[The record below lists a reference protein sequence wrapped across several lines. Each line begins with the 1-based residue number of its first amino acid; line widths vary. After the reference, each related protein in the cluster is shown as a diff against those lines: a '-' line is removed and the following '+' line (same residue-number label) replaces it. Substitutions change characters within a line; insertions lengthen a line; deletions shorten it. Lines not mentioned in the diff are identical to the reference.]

1 MNDNREGWNQ
11 VEQSARKSL
20 VVTMLLLAL
29 VTTLPGVAM
38 WQWIARSQLQGGF
51 VDTFVYSEVLSL
63 TPLIF
68 GTIALIRKQSLGIGL
83 VAANCTSFA
92 LLVLYLAIFLL

>member
-1 MNDNREGWNQ
+1 MNDNRESWNR

-29 VTTLPGVAM
+29 VVTLPGVGM

-63 TPLIF
+63 MPLIF
-68 GTIALIRKQSLGIGL
+68 GTITMIKKKSFGIGL
-83 VAANCTSFA
+83 LAANCTSFA

>member
-20 VVTMLLLAL
+20 VVTMLLLAW